1 MKQQRLDGLADG
13 IFAIVMTLLTF
24 ELRIPAIT
32 PPVTDALLWQ
42 AFANLI
48 PVLVSF
54 ILSFTLL
61 FTYWRAH
68 HFLASVYSK
77 TLTVGLANYN
87 AFFFLF
93 ITLVPF
99 SARLLGEYGSTHV
112 AVAVYG
118 INVIL
123 IGITLFLMRYHI
135 ETNHIIEKAPITK
148 ADKRSGYIRILFPV
162 FSAFVAIILSF
173 WSTTVSM
180 ALFTIA
186 ILFNLLP
193 ASTNIIHH
201 WLDSIFADD
210 AEFI

>member
-13 IFAIVMTLLTF
+13 IFAIVMTLLAY
-24 ELRIPAIT
+24 ELKVPILEGF
-32 PPVTDALLWQ
+32 VTDSLLWNTLKHQ
-42 AFANLI
+42 I
-48 PVLVSF
+48 PVLISF

-87 AFFFLF
+87 AAFFFF

-99 SARLLGEYGSTHV
+99 SARLLGEYGSVHI

-118 INVIL
+118 CNVIA

-135 ETNHIIEKAPITK
+135 ETSPVIETIPITK
-148 ADKRSGYIRILFPV
+148 ADRRSGYIRILFPV
-162 FSAFVAIILSF
+162 FSAIGAILLSF
-173 WSTTVSM
+173 WDPAISM
-180 ALFTIA
+180 ALFTVA
-186 ILFNLLP
+186 IIFNILP
-193 ASTNIIHH
+193 ASTNIVHNL
-201 WLDSIFADD
+201 LDKMFIDD
-210 AEFI
+210 GEFV

>member
-13 IFAIVMTLLTF
+13 IFAIVMTLLAY
-24 ELRIPAIT
+24 ELKLPEIIG
-32 PPVTDALLWQ
+32 PVTDASLWAGIKTQ
-42 AFANLI
+42 I
-48 PVLVSF
+48 PALVSF

-87 AFFFLF
+87 AAFFFF

-99 SARLLGEYGSTHV
+99 SASLLGAYGVTQV
-112 AVAVYG
+112 AVAIYG
-118 INVIL
+118 LNVIA
-123 IGITLFLMRYHI
+123 IGVTLFLMRYHI
-135 ETNHIIEKAPITK
+135 EASPMIETIPITK
-148 ADKRSGYIRILFPV
+148 ADRRSGYIRILFPV
-162 FSAFVAIILSF
+162 FSALMAILLSF
-173 WSTTVSM
+173 WNPAFSM

-186 ILFNLLP
+186 IVFNILP

-201 WLDSIFADD
+201 LLDRLFIDD
-210 AEFI
+210 GEFV

>member
-13 IFAIVMTLLTF
+13 IFAIVMTLLAYEMRVPLLT
-24 ELRIPAIT
+24 A
-32 PPVTDALLWQ
+32 VTDQALLSALKDQ
-42 AFANLI
+42 IPLLI
-48 PVLVSF
+48 SF

-68 HFLASVYSK
+68 HFLASVYSR

-87 AFFFLF
+87 GAFFFF

-112 AVAVYG
+112 AIAVYG
-118 INVIL
+118 LNVIA
-123 IGITLFLMRYHI
+123 IGVTLFLMRYHI
-135 ETNHIIEKAPITK
+135 ETSDVIEKAPITK

-162 FSAFVAIILSF
+162 FSAVVAILLSF
-173 WSTTVSM
+173 WNPAFSM

-186 ILFNLLP
+186 IIFNILP
-193 ASTNIIHH
+193 ASTNMIHNL
-201 WLDSIFADD
+201 LDKMFIDD
-210 AEFI
+210 GEFV